1 MSLRVAE
8 LFAQCRGSIPAAR
21 AALAMV
27 CGLAG
32 CAAPTLQSRD
42 YAWEDSTLNL
52 MREPGDPSVAG
63 GFTGQARDDEDQEAP
78 MAKSRPSYRMVP
90 ERAAK
95 GPSDP
100 GGPHAPPRSRLPASQ
115 PPQPADSPPAVG
127 APAFRAPAQSVTDTP
142 AQLPAAPAATP
153 PPQGDDRLRAVQRV
167 EAAQTLLGTP
177 GLQERAFVAH
187 VLRAAGQDIAVD
199 AKQPYAASLW
209 HKLEAAGGK
218 VAQAE
223 ARPGDLVF
231 FRDTADLNGNGKPD
245 DGVTLVGVVER
256 VRGSHAVF
264 IAQRAGKVRRMAVDA
279 TRPLVIRDAGS
290 EVVNTRLVRW
300 PGSDT
305 PWTTGQCFFGL
316 ARP

>member
-1 MSLRVAE
+1 M
-8 LFAQCRGSIPAAR
+8 
-21 AALAMV
+21 
-27 CGLAG
+27 
-32 CAAPTLQSRD
+32 
-42 YAWEDSTLNL
+42 
-52 MREPGDPSVAG
+52 
-63 GFTGQARDDEDQEAP
+63 
-78 MAKSRPSYRMVP
+78 
-90 ERAAK
+90 
-95 GPSDP
+95 
-100 GGPHAPPRSRLPASQ
+100 
-115 PPQPADSPPAVG
+115 
-127 APAFRAPAQSVTDTP
+127 
-142 AQLPAAPAATP
+142 
-153 PPQGDDRLRAVQRV
+153 QRV

-209 HKLEAAGGK
+209 QKLDAAGSK
-218 VAQAE
+218 VAQAD

-231 FRDTADLNGNGKPD
+231 FRDTADLNGNSKPD

-256 VRGSHAVF
+256 VRGSHAIF

-279 TRPLVIRDAGS
+279 SRPLVIRDAGG

-305 PWTTGQCFFGL
+305 PWTTGQCFYGL